1 MISVSLRG
9 KLCSWFL
16 GDMISELGLSSLE
29 FARLVGPI
37 GDGLAGTRTRLIKES
52 MSNVGK

>member
-29 FARLVGPI
+29 FARLIGPI